1 MKKAKF
7 FGLALLVSGICLLS
21 CTKEDGPQSDQV
33 QAQIESSLES
43 GAWRISLFEDS
54 GDDETGHF
62 SGYNFTFGSDGIL
75 TADNGMIQYKGSWSI
90 SDSNSD
96 DDSMDDLHF
105 NISFDVS
112 NDFEE
117 LNEDWSIISQAGSKI
132 ELIHISGGNGG
143 TDYLTFERN

>member
-1 MKKAKF
+1 MKKAMF
-7 FGLALLVSGICLLS
+7 IWIAVFVTGIFHSS
-21 CTKEDGPQSDQV
+21 CTKDDSPASDQI
-33 QAQIESSLES
+33 QSEIESSLES
-43 GAWRISLFEDS
+43 GAWIITRFEDS

-75 TADNGMIQYKGSWSI
+75 TADNGMSQYTGSWSI

-105 NISFDVS
+105 NISFNVS
-112 NDFEE
+112 NEFEE